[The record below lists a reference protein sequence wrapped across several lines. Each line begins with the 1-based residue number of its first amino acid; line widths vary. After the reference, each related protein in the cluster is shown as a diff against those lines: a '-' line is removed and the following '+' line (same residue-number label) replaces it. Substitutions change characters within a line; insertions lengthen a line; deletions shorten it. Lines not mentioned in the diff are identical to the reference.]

1 MAENSPKTKS
11 MTENTTEMHR
21 GNMDDLN
28 KSTHATFSASLR
40 GEISLKGDDD
50 EKEEAEKAPPQAA
63 PPQIEK
69 ELFEGRYILIS
80 TPVDA
85 KLAHVVN
92 SKLLAL
98 ERHNDKDPIYLFI
111 NSPGGEIHSGF
122 AIFDCIR
129 FIRPPVATI
138 VTGLAASMGSIIT
151 LAAKPQHRFAFPNA
165 KILVHQPSIS
175 GMGGSVSDI
184 EIHAKDLLE
193 TKDRIIRLYVE
204 ECGRNVDEVKRA
216 LDRDNWMSA
225 EAAVK
230 WGHISKIVARR
241 EDLKI

>member
-1 MAENSPKTKS
+1 MPAIDNETKQLIKS
-11 MTENTTEMHR
+11 LITETL
-21 GNMDDLN
+21 G
-28 KSTHATFSASLR
+28 
-40 GEISLKGDDD
+40 KGKDGD
-50 EKEEAEKAPPQAA
+50 EKEQADKAEKSSG
-63 PPQIEK
+63 PQIEK
-69 ELFEGRYILIS
+69 ELFDARVVLIS

-85 KLAHVVN
+85 KLAHVIC

-111 NSPGGEIHSGF
+111 NSPGGEVHSGF
-122 AIFDCIR
+122 AIFDCAR
-129 FIRPPVATI
+129 FVRPPIVTV

-151 LAAKPQHRFAFPNA
+151 LCAKPQNRFAFPNA

-193 TKDRIIRLYVE
+193 TKSRIIDLYVK
-204 ECGRNVDEVKRA
+204 ECGRTPDEVRKA

-225 EAAVK
+225 EQAVK
-230 WGHISKIVARR
+230 WGHIAKIVEHRD
-241 EDLKI
+241 DLKF